1 MPITERVTNALGGR
15 TRAHLSSRAMDVQ
28 LDVVLNFSSNNA
40 IEVTQHAI
48 QDGADITDNINPKTE
63 DYTIDAILTDDDYD
77 ILDPTSLTNPT
88 IKERLDYLEV
98 FIKFKYVLTY
108 YGQDE
113 DIEDVIISSMTKS
126 KTQDTGRGVRLSIGL
141 KKINVAVAQSVEA
154 PTVSKQNSVNQKGQN
169 PKGTNSKTATPASN
183 KSIAKKIG
191 PENAVKVI
199 TKFVG
204 IGG

>member
-15 TRAHLSSRAMDVQ
+15 TRAFISDGSLDVQ
-28 LDVVLNFSSNNA
+28 LDVVINFTENHA

-48 QDGADITDNINPKTE
+48 QDGADITDNIDPKTE

-88 IKERLDYLEV
+88 IKERIDYL
-98 FIKFKYVLTY
+98 KLFKEYKEVLTY

-113 DIEDVIISSMTKS
+113 DIEDVIITSMTKA
-126 KTQDTGRGVRLSIGL
+126 KTQETGRGVRLSIGL

-169 PKGTNSKTATPASN
+169 PKGTNSKTGDATAGKNQSLL
-183 KSIAKKIG
+183 K
-191 PENAVKVI
+191 
-199 TKFVG
+199 G
-204 IGG
+204 IF

>member
-15 TRAHLSSRAMDVQ
+15 TRAHLSSLAMDVQ

-48 QDGADITDNINPKTE
+48 QDGADITDNIDPKTE

-98 FIKFKYVLTY
+98 FIKYKYVLTY
-108 YGQDE
+108 YGQDG
-113 DIEDVIISSMTKS
+113 DIEDVIISSMSKS
-126 KTQDTGRGVRLSIGL
+126 KTQETGRGVRLSIGL

-154 PTVSKQNSVNQKGQN
+154 PTVTKQNSVNQKGQN
-169 PKGTNSKTATPASN
+169 PKGTNSKMGDAVP
-183 KSIAKKIG
+183 KKRVALLKQIV
-191 PENAVKVI
+191 P
-199 TKFVG
+199 
-204 IGG
+204 